1 MAAPRP
7 TSDRRDRPVLAF
19 APPYE
24 RDGPSVITAT
34 AARSHTATHGAAADG
49 EGSGFDAQ
57 MAGSRPMG
65 AFVLSDGRVRW
76 HPVID
81 VTKVLTTA
89 ELVVGAVMV
98 APRLSRPIPSAE
110 DPPVWHRAAPSRS
123 AACARSVR
131 NSGGTGQVE
140 NTRRSLRRCSIAPAS
155 ARSSG
160 VGVGV
165 RAEVSTAARWAG
177 WAGSGSRCTRAS
189 RPAAFSATRRWCSAA
204 RRRSRPSGSVA
215 GGPAPG
221 RR

>member
-24 RDGPSVITAT
+24 RDGTSVITAT
-34 AARSHTATHGAAADG
+34 AARSHTVTHGAAADG

-98 APRLSRPIPSAE
+98 ARRLAARPSAAKA
-110 DPPVWHRAAPSRS
+110 DVTMGP
-123 AACARSVR
+123 
-131 NSGGTGQVE
+131 GGWVSMKG
-140 NTRRSLRRCSIAPAS
+140 
-155 ARSSG
+155 G
-160 VGVGV
+160 VMAV
-165 RAEVSTAARWAG
+165 
-177 WAGSGSRCTRAS
+177 
-189 RPAAFSATRRWCSAA
+189 RPARRGWRRTRPAVVGPLPRRPWWARLLAATTLESLL
-204 RRRSRPSGSVA
+204 G
-215 GGPAPG
+215 
-221 RR
+221 